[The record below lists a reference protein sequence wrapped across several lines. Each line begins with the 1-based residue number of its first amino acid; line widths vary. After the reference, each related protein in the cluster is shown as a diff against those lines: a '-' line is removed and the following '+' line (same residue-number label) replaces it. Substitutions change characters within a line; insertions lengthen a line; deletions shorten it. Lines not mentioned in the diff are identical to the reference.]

1 VTTKSKTKTV
11 RPKTKIHLC
20 HLIGNNAKP
29 RHSPTKRETQE
40 RPRLL
45 RHQRSVNC
53 PRQQF
58 KSNHQ
63 RPRKWAA
70 PSRARNPRHPT
81 WKSST
86 SEIRMTS
93 RTQPITSSI
102 SPKRWSKT
110 AFLISQTKRIKTLCN
125 HKQATATTRT
135 SPKNHLKKSPLIP
148 WSGLTRSRLRFLS
161 QKTPSNKLQPWAQR
175 SKPSLR
181 RRSKQNKMPS

>member
-1 VTTKSKTKTV
+1 M
-11 RPKTKIHLC
+11 HLC

-40 RPRLL
+40 RRRLL
-45 RHQRSVNC
+45 QHRWSVNC
-53 PRQQF
+53 PRPQF

-63 RPRKWAA
+63 RPIKWAA

-93 RTQPITSSI
+93 RIRPITSSI
-102 SPKRWSKT
+102 SPKRWSRT
-110 AFLISQTKRIKTLCN
+110 AFLTNQTKRIKRLCN
-125 HKQATATTRT
+125 HNQIPATTRI
-135 SPKNHLKKSPLIP
+135 SPNNNLKNSPLIP
-148 WSGLTRSRLRFLS
+148 WSGLTRSRQRFLS
-161 QKTPSNKLQPWAQR
+161 QKTPSNKLQLWAQR